1 MARWWEIDIRSAA
14 KRKLAPKAA
23 YRPRKE
29 APPRDMV
36 SGITAWCLYM
46 ATKDHAKAKGQ
57 ALYITYELMGLG
69 NSTSERMRNSKPIAQ
84 ATALKILKYL
94 GTDVRAVLSKYQP
107 ESK

>member
-1 MARWWEIDIRSAA
+1 MASWWEIDIRSRA
-14 KRKLAPKAA
+14 KRKLGPKAA

-29 APPRDMV
+29 VARDMV

-46 ATKDHAKAKGQ
+46 ATKDYAKAKGQ